1 MPTGQGMWPAIWMM
15 PEDEPYYGTW
25 PVGGEIDIM
34 ELLGHEPDTIHGNI
48 HYGDPKGEKQGTYK
62 LPEGES
68 FADDYHVYSI
78 EWEPGE
84 IRWYIDG
91 ELFNVAN
98 DWHSRHPDNADDYT
112 YPAPFDQDF
121 FLILNI
127 SVGGDW
133 PGNPDGTTELPQQM
147 AVDYVKVYQKDEYP
161 IYEKPDQPEDGTK
174 GREPLEDGNYIY
186 NGGFNSDD
194 SEIEGIEG
202 VANTDYWTYLQDPS
216 ANADLTVEDGYMH
229 VRIKNGGTVDHGVQ
243 LIQDPIP
250 LEKGAKYKA
259 SFSAKADSERDI

>member
-1 MPTGQGMWPAIWMM
+1 
-15 PEDEPYYGTW
+15 
-25 PVGGEIDIM
+25 
-34 ELLGHEPDTIHGNI
+34 
-48 HYGDPKGEKQGTYK
+48 
-62 LPEGES
+62 
-68 FADDYHVYSI
+68 
-78 EWEPGE
+78 
-84 IRWYIDG
+84 
-91 ELFNVAN
+91 
-98 DWHSRHPDNADDYT
+98 
-112 YPAPFDQDF
+112 
-121 FLILNI
+121 
-127 SVGGDW
+127 
-133 PGNPDGTTELPQQM
+133 M

-229 VRIKNGGTVDHGVQ
+229 VRIKNGGTVEHGVQ

-250 LEKGAKYKA
+250 LEKGANYKA
-259 SFSAKADSERDI
+259 SFIAKADRERDNKVKIGCDASRSWADYADKSPITLAADWEDYEFEFTMPEDTDLKARYEFNMGLNDADVWLSDVRLDMIEEAPI